1 MINLSFGNFE
11 ECKEYMKTLLEKT
24 DYICLDDVKNQLQN
38 YEILLQ
44 YRLEL
49 RNCFLYP
56 RFNVALPEEPT
67 PIWK

>member
-24 DYICLDDVKNQLQN
+24 DYICLDDVKNQLEN
-38 YEILLQ
+38 YQVLID
-44 YRLEL
+44 YRSFI
-49 RNCFLYP
+49 RSNFLNP
-56 RFNVALPEEPT
+56 KFNVSLPEEPT

>member
-38 YEILLQ
+38 YEILVQ
-44 YRLEL
+44 YRSLL

-56 RFNVALPEEPT
+56 KFNVSLPEEPK